1 MLEHRVTKF
10 KSSRGRIFDQ
20 ITATL
25 IYHDMCELAQC
36 DDNKAMVLHVTQHEN
51 KRHRPVPLNTVMLQK
66 LAASHLH
73 LPAA

>member
-1 MLEHRVTKF
+1 MTKF
-10 KSSRGRIFDQ
+10 KSSRNRIFDP

-25 IYHDMCELAQC
+25 IYQDMCELAEL
-36 DDNKAMVLHVTQHEN
+36 DDSRAIVLHVTEHEN

-73 LPAA
+73 LSAG